1 MALMSLVESAKRFSD
16 DGRLGAQDARPVHIL
31 FNKTEGR
38 GGESINQKRVGI
50 NCLLSCPL
58 CVLRHGPKGSSV
70 VFIE

>member
-38 GGESINQKRVGI
+38 GGGI
-50 NCLLSCPL
+50 NKSKKGWDKLSAILPTVCSAPWS
-58 CVLRHGPKGSSV
+58 KG
-70 VFIE
+70 